1 MIGSSSARI
10 KERLTDGDVV
20 VVEVF
25 REPLLG
31 QGLLGELVISLCDEV
46 VVGLITCGGVL
57 IVRVASSSAAVRVFL
72 VHDIKEEEG
81 ERQKEVQEAK
91 GDEERERES
100 EADGEVGEKVTQRA
114 HGTWR

>member
-10 KERLTDGDVV
+10 EERLTDNRVV

-31 QGLLGELVISLCDEV
+31 HGLLGELDMSLCDEV

-57 IVRVASSSAAVRVFL
+57 IVLETLLFGGSARGFCPR
-72 VHDIKEEEG
+72 HQ
-81 ERQKEVQEAK
+81 R
-91 GDEERERES
+91 REKTLQTNKLKALTS
-100 EADGEVGEKVTQRA
+100 LQLLFS
-114 HGTWR
+114 

>member
-10 KERLTDGDVV
+10 EERLTDSNVI

-25 REPLLG
+25 REPLFG
-31 QGLLGELVISLCDEV
+31 HGLLGELDISLCDEV

-57 IVRVASSSAAVRVFL
+57 IVRVTQLLSCSARGCPV

-81 ERQKEVQEAK
+81 ERQKEV
-91 GDEERERES
+91 S
-100 EADGEVGEKVTQRA
+100 
-114 HGTWR
+114 